1 MSDGMMPGVDP
12 NSARQ
17 QHAEGRLAAED
28 LRLLIGE
35 ATWLPTQL
43 EAELSTGCWIAVRA
57 DLSRLNLLNGQQ
69 QCWW

>member
-1 MSDGMMPGVDP
+1 MFDVSIAGLDP
-12 NSARQ
+12 NNARQ

-35 ATWLPTQL
+35 ATWMPTQL

-57 DLSRLNLLNGQQ
+57 DLSRLDLLNGQQ